1 LSLSMDRALGDR
13 LRVIMLFDAYGGLL
27 TERRRTLLQLYY
39 LRDLS
44 LGEIAQELRITRQAV
59 YDSLHRSVNELE
71 RLEDSLHA
79 LEQKRVV
86 VERTA
91 ALERTIKGLAGK
103 VDRETLDRVLE
114 HVTALRRTLS

>member
-1 LSLSMDRALGDR
+1 MDRTLGDR
-13 LRVIMLFDAYGGLL
+13 FRVIMLFDAYGGLL